1 MPYITRKKVYV
12 ASSNELLMDGNSCEL
27 YGGFLESFLNNH
39 HVSGLYG
46 DGKFDD
52 SITLTLEHAA
62 SNISSY

>member
-52 SITLTLEHAA
+52 
-62 SNISSY
+62 

>member
-1 MPYITRKKVYV
+1 
-12 ASSNELLMDGNSCEL
+12 MDGNSCEL
-27 YGGFLESFLNNH
+27 YGGFLESFLTYNH

-52 SITLTLEHAA
+52 SMTLTLEHAA